1 MQEERMLHYQKYM
14 ILLMMGNLDIKPFF
28 INQFKSKQL
37 AIPMNESFILNLE
50 NIIINSHK

>member
-1 MQEERMLHYQKYM
+1 MLHYQKYM